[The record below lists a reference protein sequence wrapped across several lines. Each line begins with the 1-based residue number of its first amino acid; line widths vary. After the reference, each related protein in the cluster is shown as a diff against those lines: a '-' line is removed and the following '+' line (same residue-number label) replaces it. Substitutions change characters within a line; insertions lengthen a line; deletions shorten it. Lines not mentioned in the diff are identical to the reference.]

1 MRLFI
6 IRVEEEMKFF
16 FLFEELCHVFLF
28 FLEINVRRFENRN
41 KILDVI

>member
-1 MRLFI
+1 
-6 IRVEEEMKFF
+6 MKFF
-16 FLFEELCHVFLF
+16 FFIRRIVSRFSFF